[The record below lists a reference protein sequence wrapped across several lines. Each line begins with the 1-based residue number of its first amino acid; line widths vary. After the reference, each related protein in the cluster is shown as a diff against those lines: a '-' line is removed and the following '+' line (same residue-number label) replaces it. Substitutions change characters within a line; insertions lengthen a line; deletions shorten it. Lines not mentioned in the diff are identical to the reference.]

1 MSIMKSEDII
11 PCLNECLKFMYENR
25 NHLPKVLPQHI
36 IQHFD
41 NIGKKDLS
49 LTESISLLSTL
60 QTHSVVSEH
69 HGEYSLT
76 KPGMLLFISGG
87 FKSKP

>member
-1 MSIMKSEDII
+1 MEADDII
-11 PCLNECLKFMYENR
+11 PYLNETLQFLHENR
-25 NHLPKVLPQHI
+25 DHLPKVLPQHI

-60 QTHSVVSEH
+60 QTHNVVSEH
-69 HGEYSLT
+69 HGGYSLT